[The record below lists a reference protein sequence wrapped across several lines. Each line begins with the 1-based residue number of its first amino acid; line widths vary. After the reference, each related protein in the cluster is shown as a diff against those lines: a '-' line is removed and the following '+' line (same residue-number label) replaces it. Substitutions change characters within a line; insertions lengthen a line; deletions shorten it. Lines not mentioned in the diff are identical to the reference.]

1 MEDLCESV
9 GFSPSLVR
17 ESGSSAPEEGEGWE
31 HVDVSPSDAAATDS
45 YNMADQTCPLVAL
58 QHNRRRVTTAA
69 ALSEHV
75 YKISDKRYTE
85 ETSLHRL
92 RLLCTHFPDLIS
104 LEGSIEVVAGG
115 NGAPPVVVAEDVDTV
130 YIAYRGTHHLSDWL
144 SGVHI
149 GSTRLPEAPEGC
161 ELHKGFYTR
170 CTRYANDATHA
181 VVQQGLEKGKSVVM
195 TGHSLGGAVAAIK
208 TVEALLQRRDWLLR
222 QQLQAQQEGDTV
234 QGVSAVTFAAPYW
247 ACRGLAAFLS
257 SDEGAGVSQSV
268 HNFFNPADRVAVC
281 ASSVGFAPV
290 GYFYYT
296 GHAMIEKGWLS
307 RQFSKAHP
315 TAAATV
321 EDGAIRSASFVHST
335 EGTLTT
341 LAAAAVCVVLLSGGS
356 VVAAPP
362 SFSHVDVD
370 TLKAHAKRRAG
381 SSAGKVRIRDFTIP
395 YFMDLRYN
403 RGAVVREGHEATRVV
418 LETELRIG
426 AASGIFR
433 TASPTSD
440 LFSAARAPSILTGSR
455 GYAAVGGGAS
465 SLSGLPPP
473 VTFREAR
480 HKVMVTLQ
488 PHSSGKAVVYLVDGK
503 NPRPPMLRLV
513 YERTYDGHIV
523 RFPELGPDKAAV
535 MHASA
540 ESVDALRGIVALCEA
555 VGVQHN
561 IPLRQRAGVLSWA
574 QRAVK
579 QAASTVK
586 KLKDVA
592 SNATTAVHVV
602 KEPHRIQV
610 FVLACL
616 ITWGA
621 REVQPG
627 RAPAL
632 SLTLQQSVSAE
643 SLCSLAS
650 FESDEEEEEEE
661 EEEDAE
667 EASAVGEE
675 EEEVVVV
682 VERSNEDAS
691 QTPQASPS
699 SH

>member
-17 ESGSSAPEEGEGWE
+17 GSSSSAPEEGEGWE

-45 YNMADQTCPLVAL
+45 YNMADESCPLVAL

-92 RLLCTHFPDLIS
+92 RLLCTHFPDLIC

-149 GSTRLPEAPEGC
+149 GSIRLPEAPEGC

-170 CTRYANDATHA
+170 CTRYGNDATHA
-181 VVQQGLEKGKSVVM
+181 VIQQGLEKGKSVVM

-208 TVEALLQRRDWLLR
+208 TVEALLQRKDWLLR
-222 QQLQAQQEGDTV
+222 QQLQAQQEGDTA

-257 SDEGAGVSQSV
+257 SDEGEGVSQSV

-315 TAAATV
+315 SSAATR
-321 EDGAIRSASFVHST
+321 EDGAIRSASFVHSK

-341 LAAAAVCVVLLSGGS
+341 LAAAAVCVILLSGGS
-356 VVAAPP
+356 VVVAPP

-370 TLKAHAKRRAG
+370 TLKAHAKRRVG
-381 SSAGKVRIRDFTIP
+381 SSAAKARIRDFTIP

-403 RGAVVREGHEATRVV
+403 RAAVVKGGHEATRVV

-440 LFSAARAPSILTGSR
+440 LFSAARAPSILTGNR
-455 GYAAVGGGAS
+455 GYAAVGA

-488 PHSSGKAVVYLVDGK
+488 AHGSGKAVVYLVDGK

-621 REVQPG
+621 QEVRPG

-650 FESDEEEEEEE
+650 FDSDEEEEEEA
-661 EEEDAE
+661 EDDN
-667 EASAVGEE
+667 AVEDD
-675 EEEVVVV
+675 EEVVVV
-682 VERSNEDAS
+682 SEEGTVQVSDA
-691 QTPQASPS
+691 PQAPFPS
-699 SH
+699 H